1 MRCQPIQ
8 HEQDRARYPSTRPST
23 RGSCGAKDV
32 ASFNSNPS
40 LRRVCMVAV
49 MTFTITCGI
58 SGKDTAPPSPEK
70 PWSPPGVNEYERE
83 LAQGHFSSSQN
94 ATETEISPE
103 KVYDLPGLIDIAER
117 SNPETRVA
125 WERARQAASA
135 VGLSQSAYFPYL
147 VASAGAG
154 YERAFL
160 PFPSLKQGPGP
171 TDVSITGGGTLT
183 TEAAEEHATLG
194 LKWLLFDFGE
204 RKAVVTMARE
214 HLMMANVGF
223 NATHQQ
229 IVFTVTRR
237 FYELNTARQKVEVAE
252 SSVRAADTVAH
263 SAQARFDHGLGTK
276 PEVLQ
281 AEQQSAQAA
290 FDLEAARGAL
300 SDAQVAF
307 VESLG
312 ILPTTKLQ
320 VAGVSEK
327 PISEYSGDTLE
338 ELIQRALSQRP
349 DLVAKLADVRARRA
363 EVRKAH
369 AAYYPKVAL
378 NANAGWT
385 ELDVSAKSSPYF
397 GGNEA
402 VYGAGLSIE
411 LPLFD
416 GFARRKKLRIAESE
430 LRGAEDEL
438 AHSRDSV
445 IREVW
450 KARTDFETSLRK
462 QESATRLVTAA
473 ESAFA
478 ASLEAYQHGLGTY
491 VDVVNA
497 QRNLTA
503 ARSVIVDTRS
513 AIFTSQT
520 ALALSIGDLAKPS
533 PSANTNHR
541 R

>member
-1 MRCQPIQ
+1 MKKTLKTKVPWGGV
-8 HEQDRARYPSTRPST
+8 SL
-23 RGSCGAKDV
+23 V
-32 ASFNSNPS
+32 ALMNV
-40 LRRVCMVAV
+40 L
-49 MTFTITCGI
+49 ITCATLGSDI
-58 SGKDTAPPSPEK
+58 APPSPAK
-70 PWSPPGVNEYERE
+70 PWSPPGLNAYESE
-83 LAQGHFSSSQN
+83 LAHGDFSNEKN
-94 ATETEISPE
+94 AKQIEIVPDKIYELPE
-103 KVYDLPGLIDIAER
+103 LIDIAER
-117 SNPETRVA
+117 SNPITRVA

-160 PFPSLKQGPGP
+160 PFPTLKQGPGP
-171 TDVSITGGGTLT
+171 TDVTITGGGTLT
-183 TEAAEEHATLG
+183 TEAAAERATLG

-204 RKAVVTMARE
+204 LKAVVTMTKE
-214 HLMMANVGF
+214 NLMMANVGF

-237 FYELNTARQKVEVAE
+237 FYELNTARQKVQVAE
-252 SSVRAADTVAH
+252 SSVSAAHTIAQ

-281 AEQQSAQAA
+281 AEQQAAQAA
-290 FDLEAARGAL
+290 FELEAARGAL

-327 PISEYSGDTLE
+327 PLSEHSVETLE
-338 ELIQRALSQRP
+338 DLIQRALSQRP
-349 DLVAKLADVRARRA
+349 DLIAKLANLRARRA
-363 EVRKAH
+363 EVRKAR

-385 ELDVSAKSSPYF
+385 ELDVRAKSSPYF
-397 GGNEA
+397 GGNEP
-402 VYGAGLSIE
+402 VYGAGISIE

-450 KARTDFETSLRK
+450 KARTDFETALRK
-462 QESATRLVTAA
+462 QDSATKLVAAA

-478 ASLEAYQHGLGTY
+478 ASLDAYQYSLETY
-491 VDVVNA
+491 VDVANA

-520 ALALSIGDLAKPS
+520 ALALSIGDLARPS
-533 PSANTNHR
+533 GAAKIIHQP
-541 R
+541 

>member
-1 MRCQPIQ
+1 
-8 HEQDRARYPSTRPST
+8 
-23 RGSCGAKDV
+23 
-32 ASFNSNPS
+32 
-40 LRRVCMVAV
+40 
-49 MTFTITCGI
+49 
-58 SGKDTAPPSPEK
+58 
-70 PWSPPGVNEYERE
+70 
-83 LAQGHFSSSQN
+83 
-94 ATETEISPE
+94 
-103 KVYDLPGLIDIAER
+103 
-117 SNPETRVA
+117 
-125 WERARQAASA
+125 
-135 VGLSQSAYFPYL
+135 
-147 VASAGAG
+147 
-154 YERAFL
+154 
-160 PFPSLKQGPGP
+160 
-171 TDVSITGGGTLT
+171 
-183 TEAAEEHATLG
+183 
-194 LKWLLFDFGE
+194 
-204 RKAVVTMARE
+204 
-214 HLMMANVGF
+214 MMANVGF

-237 FYELNTARQKVEVAE
+237 FYELNTARQKVGVAE
-252 SSVRAADTVAH
+252 SSVRAAQTVAQ
-263 SAQARFDHGLGTK
+263 SAQERFDNGLGTK

-281 AEQQSAQAA
+281 AEQQSAQAE
-290 FDLEAARGAL
+290 FDLEAARGTL

-327 PISEYSGDTLE
+327 PLSEYSADTLE
-338 ELIQRALSQRP
+338 DLIQRALSQRP
-349 DLVAKLADVRARRA
+349 DLVAKLANIRARRA

-385 ELDVSAKSSPYF
+385 ELDVSARNSPYF
-397 GGNEA
+397 GGNEP

-430 LRGAEDEL
+430 LRAAEDEM

-462 QESATRLVTAA
+462 QESAAKLVAAA

-503 ARSVIVDTRS
+503 SRSVIVDTRS

-520 ALALSIGDLAKPS
+520 ALALSIGDLAKPK
-533 PSANTNHR
+533 ATHQR
-541 R
+541 

>member
-1 MRCQPIQ
+1 MRRPRIQ
-8 HEQDRARYPSTRPST
+8 QAQEEVRFSATLREWRQDI
-23 RGSCGAKDV
+23 
-32 ASFNSNPS
+32 ASFQTKAPWGGVS
-40 LRRVCMVAV
+40 LVAIMNV
-49 MTFTITCGI
+49 LITCATFG
-58 SGKDTAPPSPEK
+58 SDLTPTSAESR
-70 PWSPPGVNEYERE
+70 WTPPGLNAYERE
-83 LAQGHFSSSQN
+83 LAQGHFNNEKN
-94 ATETEISPE
+94 AKEVEINPE
-103 KVYDLPGLIDIAER
+103 KIYELAELIDIAER
-117 SNPETRVA
+117 SNPTTRIA
-125 WERARQAASA
+125 WERARQAASG

-160 PFPSLKQGPGP
+160 PFPKLKQGPGP

-183 TEAAEEHATLG
+183 TEATAERATLG

-204 RKAVVTMARE
+204 RKAVETMARE
-214 HLMMANVGF
+214 NLMIANVGF
-223 NATHQQ
+223 NASHQQ

-252 SSVRAADTVAH
+252 SSVRAAQTVAQ

-276 PEVLQ
+276 PEALQ
-281 AEQQSAQAA
+281 AEQQSAQAE

-320 VAGVSEK
+320 VAGGSEE
-327 PISEYSGDTLE
+327 PLSGYSADTLE

-349 DLVAKLADVRARRA
+349 DLVAKLANLRAQRA
-363 EVRKAH
+363 EVRKAR

-385 ELDVSAKSSPYF
+385 ELDVKARSSPYF
-397 GGNEA
+397 GGNEP
-402 VYGAGLSIE
+402 VYGAGISIE

-462 QESATRLVTAA
+462 QESAAKLVAAA

-520 ALALSIGDLAKPS
+520 ALAWSIGDLAKPS
-533 PSANTNHR
+533 RGTTTKGQP
-541 R
+541 

>member
-1 MRCQPIQ
+1 MEAALPTSVPNAESRVRTAF
-8 HEQDRARYPSTRPST
+8 RATRH
-23 RGSCGAKDV
+23 
-32 ASFNSNPS
+32 PS
-40 LRRVCMVAV
+40 LVTRHLSLPLLVAL
-49 MTFTITCGI
+49 MNSLTTSATF
-58 SGKDTAPPSPEK
+58 GKDLAPPSPEK
-70 PWSPPGVNEYERE
+70 PWSPPGLSEYERE
-83 LAQGHFSSSQN
+83 LGRGDFSSKQG
-94 ATETEISPE
+94 TPQIQIDPE
-103 KVYDLPGLIDIAER
+103 KVYDLPELIDIAER
-117 SNPETRVA
+117 SNPDTWAA
-125 WERARQAASA
+125 WERARQAASG

-147 VASAGAG
+147 VASAAAG
-154 YERAFL
+154 YERAFV
-160 PFPSLKQGPGP
+160 PFPTLKQGPGP
-171 TDVSITGGGTLT
+171 TEVTITGGGTLT
-183 TEAAEEHATLG
+183 TEAAAERATLG

-204 RKAVVTMARE
+204 RKAVVTMAKE
-214 HLMMANVGF
+214 NLMMASVGF
-223 NATHQQ
+223 NAVHQQ
-229 IVFTVTRR
+229 IVFAVTRR

-252 SSVRAADTVAH
+252 SSVRAADTVAR

-327 PISEYSGDTLE
+327 PFSPYSGDTLE

-363 EVRKAH
+363 GVRKAR
-369 AAYYPKVAL
+369 AAYYPKIAL
-378 NANAGWT
+378 GANAGWA
-385 ELDVSAKSSPYF
+385 ELDVTVKDSPYF
-397 GGNEA
+397 GGNEPI
-402 VYGAGLSIE
+402 YGAGISIE

-416 GFARRKKLRIAESE
+416 GFARRKKLSIAESE
-430 LRGAEDEL
+430 LRAAEDEL

-450 KARTDFETSLRK
+450 KARTDFETALRK
-462 QESATRLVTAA
+462 QESAAKLVTAA

-478 ASLEAYQHGLGTY
+478 ASLEAYQHGLSTY
-491 VDVVNA
+491 VEVVNA
-497 QRNLTA
+497 QRNRTA

-520 ALALSIGDLAKPS
+520 ALALSIGDLARPS
-533 PSANTNHR
+533 PATTTSHR
-541 R
+541 P

>member
-1 MRCQPIQ
+1 MRRQGIQPQ
-8 HEQDRARYPSTRPST
+8 QTKARSPTPPREQLGQDIAYFKTKLPW
-23 RGSCGAKDV
+23 
-32 ASFNSNPS
+32 
-40 LRRVCMVAV
+40 RRVSLVAI
-49 MTFTITCGI
+49 MNFLATSAIFGSEI
-58 SGKDTAPPSPEK
+58 APPSPEK
-70 PWSPPGVNEYERE
+70 PWSPPGLNAYERE
-83 LAQGHFSSSQN
+83 LEQGHFSN
-94 ATETEISPE
+94 AEVEINPNKIYELPE
-103 KVYDLPGLIDIAER
+103 LIDIAQR
-117 SNPETRVA
+117 SNPNTRIA
-125 WERARQAASA
+125 WERARQAASG

-160 PFPSLKQGPGP
+160 PFPTLKQGPGAA
-171 TDVSITGGGTLT
+171 VSITGGGTLT
-183 TEAAEEHATLG
+183 TEAAAERATLG

-214 HLMMANVGF
+214 NLMMANVGF

-252 SSVRAADTVAH
+252 SSVSAAHTVAQ
-263 SAQARFDHGLGTK
+263 SAQARFEHGLGTK
-276 PEVLQ
+276 PEALQ
-281 AEQQSAQAA
+281 AEQQSAQTA
-290 FDLEAARGAL
+290 FDLEAALGAL

-327 PISEYSGDTLE
+327 PLSEHSVETLE
-338 ELIQRALSQRP
+338 DLIQRALSQRP
-349 DLVAKLADVRARRA
+349 DLVAKLANLRARRA

-385 ELDVSAKSSPYF
+385 ELDVSARNSPYF
-397 GGNEA
+397 GGNEP

-416 GFARRKKLRIAESE
+416 GFARRRKLRIAESE
-430 LRGAEDEL
+430 LRGAEDEM

-462 QESATRLVTAA
+462 QESAAKLVAAA

-520 ALALSIGDLAKPS
+520 ALALSIGDLAKPC
-533 PSANTNHR
+533 PAPRTIH
-541 R
+541 

>member
-1 MRCQPIQ
+1 MPW
-8 HEQDRARYPSTRPST
+8 
-23 RGSCGAKDV
+23 RGVSFSALMIV
-32 ASFNSNPS
+32 LIAS
-40 LRRVCMVAV
+40 R
-49 MTFTITCGI
+49 TFG
-58 SGKDTAPPSPEK
+58 SDLPPPSPAK
-70 PWSPPGVNEYERE
+70 PWSPPGLNEYERE
-83 LAQGHFSSSQN
+83 LAHGDFSNEKN
-94 ATETEISPE
+94 AKEIEIVPDKIYELPE
-103 KVYDLPGLIDIAER
+103 LIDIAER
-117 SNPETRVA
+117 TNPETRVA

-183 TEAAEEHATLG
+183 TEATAERATLG
-194 LKWLLFDFGE
+194 MKWLLFDFGE

-214 HLMMANVGF
+214 NLMMANVGF

-252 SSVRAADTVAH
+252 SSVSAAHTVAQ
-263 SAQARFDHGLGTK
+263 SAQSRFDHGLGTK

-281 AEQQSAQAA
+281 ADQQSAQAA
-290 FDLEAARGAL
+290 FDLEAARGAM

-312 ILPTTKLQ
+312 ILPTTKLR

-327 PISEYSGDTLE
+327 PLSEYSADTLE
-338 ELIQRALSQRP
+338 DQIQRALSQRP
-349 DLVAKLADVRARRA
+349 DLVAKLANIRARRA

-378 NANAGWT
+378 DAKAGWT
-385 ELDVSAKSSPYF
+385 QLDVSVKNSPYF
-397 GGNEA
+397 GGHEP

-411 LPLFD
+411 FPLFD
-416 GFARRKKLRIAESE
+416 GFARRKKLHIAESE
-430 LRGAEDEL
+430 LRGAEDEM

-462 QESATRLVTAA
+462 QESAAKLVAAA

-497 QRNLTA
+497 QRNLA
-503 ARSVIVDTRS
+503 ASRSVIVDTRS

-520 ALALSIGDLAKPS
+520 ALALSIGDLARPS
-533 PSANTNHR
+533 GGTTTKGQP
-541 R
+541 

>member
-1 MRCQPIQ
+1 M
-8 HEQDRARYPSTRPST
+8 
-23 RGSCGAKDV
+23 
-32 ASFNSNPS
+32 
-40 LRRVCMVAV
+40 
-49 MTFTITCGI
+49 
-58 SGKDTAPPSPEK
+58 
-70 PWSPPGVNEYERE
+70 
-83 LAQGHFSSSQN
+83 
-94 ATETEISPE
+94 
-103 KVYDLPGLIDIAER
+103 
-117 SNPETRVA
+117 
-125 WERARQAASA
+125 
-135 VGLSQSAYFPYL
+135 
-147 VASAGAG
+147 
-154 YERAFL
+154 
-160 PFPSLKQGPGP
+160 
-171 TDVSITGGGTLT
+171 
-183 TEAAEEHATLG
+183 
-194 LKWLLFDFGE
+194 
-204 RKAVVTMARE
+204 
-214 HLMMANVGF
+214 
-223 NATHQQ
+223 
-229 IVFTVTRR
+229 
-237 FYELNTARQKVEVAE
+237 AE
-252 SSVRAADTVAH
+252 SSVRAADTVAK

-320 VAGVSEK
+320 VAEVSEK
-327 PISEYSGDTLE
+327 PFSAYSGDTLE

-369 AAYYPKVAL
+369 AAYYPKIAL
-378 NANAGWT
+378 GANAGWA
-385 ELDVSAKSSPYF
+385 ELDVSAKDSPYF
-397 GGNEA
+397 GGNERHLWRWNLGRIA
-402 VYGAGLSIE
+402 AL
-411 LPLFD
+411 
-416 GFARRKKLRIAESE
+416 RRFRPAQKLRIAESE
-430 LRGAEDEL
+430 LRAAEDEL

-450 KARTDFETSLRK
+450 KARTDFETALRK
-462 QESATRLVTAA
+462 QESAAKLVAAA

-491 VDVVNA
+491 VEVVNA

-533 PSANTNHR
+533 PATTTIHQP
-541 R
+541 